1 MKNVEGLAALIE
13 ALAAKVE
20 AQLAGSVKRA
30 PSLRDELVYE
40 VKGSDLL
47 AVCTT
52 LRDAAD
58 FRFELLMDVAGV
70 DYLVYGRDEW
80 QTHSATRSGFSRGR
94 VARIGAPE
102 DSSEAGEGGRGEKNR
117 EDSHDGEVEAN
128 VATRPRYAVAY
139 QLLSVTHNARLRLI
153 GLCDF
158 DDAEE
163 PVIDSLVDVWASANW
178 FEREAFDLY
187 GILFRG
193 HPDLRRIL
201 TDYGFIGHPF
211 RKDFPL
217 AGNVEVR
224 YDPEKKRVIYQPVSI
239 EPRVLVPKVIRRD
252 HRYEPALRDP
262 NIPR

>member
-1 MKNVEGLAALIE
+1 MKNLD
-13 ALAAKVE
+13 ALAARVE
-20 AQLAGSVKRA
+20 TLAAKINAHLAGRVSRVYA
-30 PSLRDELVYE
+30 LRDELAYE
-40 VKGSDLL
+40 VKGTDLL
-47 AVCTT
+47 AVCKT
-52 LRDAAD
+52 LRDAPD
-58 FRFELLMDVAGV
+58 LRFELLMDVAGV

-94 VARIGAPE
+94 VARTTPSS
-102 DSSEAGEGGRGEKNR
+102 DTSEAGEGGHGEHNSELR
-117 EDSHDGEVEAN
+117 FQANED
-128 VATRPRYAVAY
+128 VAKRPRFAVAY
-139 QLLSVTHNARLRLI
+139 HLLSITHNARVRLI
-153 GLCDF
+153 GVCEMDEG
-158 DDAEE
+158 EE

-193 HPDLRRIL
+193 HPDLRRLL

-224 YDPEKKRVIYQPVSI
+224 YDPDKKRVIYQPVTI
-239 EPRVLVPKVIRRD
+239 EPRVLVPKVIRED
-252 HRYEPALRDP
+252 HRYEPALKDP

>member
-1 MKNVEGLAALIE
+1 MTNAEALAARIE
-13 ALAAKVE
+13 ALAAKVD
-20 AQLAGSVKRA
+20 AQLSGRVARVHA
-30 PSLRDELVYE
+30 LPDELAYE
-40 VKGSDLL
+40 VKAADLL
-47 AVCTT
+47 SVCTT

-58 FRFELLMDVAGV
+58 LKFELLMDVAGV

-94 VARIGAPE
+94 VARITPPA
-102 DSSEAGEGGRGEKNR
+102 DSSEAGEGGHGETNS
-117 EDSHDGEVEAN
+117 EFHSEAN
-128 VATRPRYAVAY
+128 ENVAKRPRFAVAY

-153 GLCDF
+153 GLCATDES
-158 DDAEE
+158 EE
-163 PVIDSLVDVWASANW
+163 PVIDSLVDIWASANW

-217 AGNVEVR
+217 SGNVEVR
-224 YDPEKKRVIYQPVSI
+224 YDPEKKRVIYQPVTI
-239 EPRVLVPKVIRRD
+239 EPRVLVPKVIRED
-252 HRYEPALRDP
+252 HRYDPALKNP
-262 NIPR
+262 TLPR